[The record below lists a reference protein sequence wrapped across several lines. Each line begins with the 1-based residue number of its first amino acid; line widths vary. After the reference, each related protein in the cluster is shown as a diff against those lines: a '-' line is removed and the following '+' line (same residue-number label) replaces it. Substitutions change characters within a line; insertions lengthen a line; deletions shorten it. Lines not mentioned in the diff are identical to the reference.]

1 MKPLRLLLLCLLPL
15 PLWSEA
21 QTAAV
26 RDSLGILRRAEFHN
40 APLATLD
47 ASAYESSPA
56 AMLYRYPVS
65 YSTLRL
71 QGDLRSESRPILQ
84 PEGDG
89 ALVGTFRADSYLRL
103 DERSV
108 VTAGASYERGRT
120 DNVRW
125 NSTADYR
132 LLRPFVLADSVG
144 GDLSTEE
151 YAFRG
156 AYVRR
161 DGRINYGIGI
171 DYRAR
176 HEFRQVDPRPHN
188 IVNDLTGTI
197 GAGFS
202 TDRSLIALTARGRI
216 YKQSQ
221 EVGFFDERGANT
233 VEFLMTGLGNYFAR
247 YVGGEDQSL
256 FYKGKGYALSL
267 TAVPSRTCGW
277 SALLQYERF
286 SNRNIFSELNYAPAG
301 RLVTQTLSGSVARRY
316 ERGGFAV
323 EGSYELRQGF
333 ENVVDNGET
342 ADYRILGEFAMYRNR
357 TLRLTAG
364 GMVTWNRPQ
373 TDYTLAP
380 SVGYFRTS
388 ADYPYPKREISL
400 STASAG
406 CDLHLTRHGQRGTL
420 RATVGGRYAVNLTRH
435 TLLSDSRLDPDIG
448 AMLFDSVDRMT
459 ADAVELTA
467 ALRAE
472 RELRRSLALF
482 VDASWRP
489 GIYMDGVRVHLATI
503 ACGICF

>member
-1 MKPLRLLLLCLLPL
+1 M
-15 PLWSEA
+15 
-21 QTAAV
+21 
-26 RDSLGILRRAEFHN
+26 
-40 APLATLD
+40 
-47 ASAYESSPA
+47 
-56 AMLYRYPVS
+56 
-65 YSTLRL
+65 
-71 QGDLRSESRPILQ
+71 
-84 PEGDG
+84 
-89 ALVGTFRADSYLRL
+89 
-103 DERSV
+103 
-108 VTAGASYERGRT
+108 
-120 DNVRW
+120 
-125 NSTADYR
+125 
-132 LLRPFVLADSVG
+132 G

-333 ENVVDNGET
+333 DNGET

-388 ADYPYPKREISL
+388 ADYPYPKREIAL

>member
-1 MKPLRLLLLCLLPL
+1 
-15 PLWSEA
+15 
-21 QTAAV
+21 
-26 RDSLGILRRAEFHN
+26 
-40 APLATLD
+40 
-47 ASAYESSPA
+47 
-56 AMLYRYPVS
+56 
-65 YSTLRL
+65 
-71 QGDLRSESRPILQ
+71 
-84 PEGDG
+84 
-89 ALVGTFRADSYLRL
+89 
-103 DERSV
+103 
-108 VTAGASYERGRT
+108 
-120 DNVRW
+120 
-125 NSTADYR
+125 
-132 LLRPFVLADSVG
+132 
-144 GDLSTEE
+144 
-151 YAFRG
+151 
-156 AYVRR
+156 
-161 DGRINYGIGI
+161 
-171 DYRAR
+171 
-176 HEFRQVDPRPHN
+176 
-188 IVNDLTGTI
+188 
-197 GAGFS
+197 
-202 TDRSLIALTARGRI
+202 
-216 YKQSQ
+216 
-221 EVGFFDERGANT
+221 
-233 VEFLMTGLGNYFAR
+233 MTGLGNYFAR

-357 TLRLTAG
+357 TLRLAAG

-388 ADYPYPKREISL
+388 ADYPYPKREIAL
-400 STASAG
+400 STADAG

-435 TLLSDSRLDPDIG
+435 TLLTDSRLDPDIG

-459 ADAVELTA
+459 ADVVELTA

>member
-1 MKPLRLLLLCLLPL
+1 
-15 PLWSEA
+15 
-21 QTAAV
+21 
-26 RDSLGILRRAEFHN
+26 
-40 APLATLD
+40 
-47 ASAYESSPA
+47 
-56 AMLYRYPVS
+56 MLF
-65 YSTLRL
+65 
-71 QGDLRSESRPILQ
+71 RS
-84 PEGDG
+84 
-89 ALVGTFRADSYLRL
+89 
-103 DERSV
+103 
-108 VTAGASYERGRT
+108 
-120 DNVRW
+120 
-125 NSTADYR
+125 
-132 LLRPFVLADSVG
+132 
-144 GDLSTEE
+144 
-151 YAFRG
+151 
-156 AYVRR
+156 
-161 DGRINYGIGI
+161 
-171 DYRAR
+171 
-176 HEFRQVDPRPHN
+176 
-188 IVNDLTGTI
+188 
-197 GAGFS
+197 
-202 TDRSLIALTARGRI
+202 
-216 YKQSQ
+216 
-221 EVGFFDERGANT
+221 
-233 VEFLMTGLGNYFAR
+233 
-247 YVGGEDQSL
+247 SL

-373 TDYTLAP
+373 TDCTLAP

-388 ADYPYPKREISL
+388 ADYPYPKREIAL

-448 AMLFDSVDRMT
+448 AMLFDSVDRMP

>member
-1 MKPLRLLLLCLLPL
+1 MKPLRLLLLCLLLL

-108 VTAGASYERGRT
+108 VTAGAFYERGCT

-267 TAVPSRTCGW
+267 TAVPIHTWRLVGPPAIRAFLQPQHFQRTQLRPAADSVTQPCRARRTPLRAGRFRSGGLLRIEAGIRKRRRQRRDGGLPDIGRVRNVPQPHAATRCRGDGDLESPADGLHARTVGRVLPHVGRLSLPEAGNRPVDGLRRLRPASDPSRT
-277 SALLQYERF
+277 AR
-286 SNRNIFSELNYAPAG
+286 YAARDG
-301 RLVTQTLSGSVARRY
+301 RRPL
-316 ERGGFAV
+316 RGQPDPPHAV
-323 EGSYELRQGF
+323 VRQPP
-333 ENVVDNGET
+333 
-342 ADYRILGEFAMYRNR
+342 R
-357 TLRLTAG
+357 
-364 GMVTWNRPQ
+364 
-373 TDYTLAP
+373 
-380 SVGYFRTS
+380 SRTS
-388 ADYPYPKREISL
+388 APCS
-400 STASAG
+400 STAS
-406 CDLHLTRHGQRGTL
+406 
-420 RATVGGRYAVNLTRH
+420 
-435 TLLSDSRLDPDIG
+435 
-448 AMLFDSVDRMT
+448 T
-459 ADAVELTA
+459 A
-467 ALRAE
+467 
-472 RELRRSLALF
+472 
-482 VDASWRP
+482 
-489 GIYMDGVRVHLATI
+489 
-503 ACGICF
+503 

>member
-1 MKPLRLLLLCLLPL
+1 
-15 PLWSEA
+15 
-21 QTAAV
+21 
-26 RDSLGILRRAEFHN
+26 
-40 APLATLD
+40 
-47 ASAYESSPA
+47 
-56 AMLYRYPVS
+56 
-65 YSTLRL
+65 
-71 QGDLRSESRPILQ
+71 
-84 PEGDG
+84 
-89 ALVGTFRADSYLRL
+89 
-103 DERSV
+103 
-108 VTAGASYERGRT
+108 
-120 DNVRW
+120 
-125 NSTADYR
+125 
-132 LLRPFVLADSVG
+132 
-144 GDLSTEE
+144 
-151 YAFRG
+151 
-156 AYVRR
+156 
-161 DGRINYGIGI
+161 
-171 DYRAR
+171 
-176 HEFRQVDPRPHN
+176 
-188 IVNDLTGTI
+188 
-197 GAGFS
+197 
-202 TDRSLIALTARGRI
+202 
-216 YKQSQ
+216 
-221 EVGFFDERGANT
+221 
-233 VEFLMTGLGNYFAR
+233 MTGLGNYFAR

-357 TLRLTAG
+357 TLRLAAG

-388 ADYPYPKREISL
+388 ADYPYPKREIAL
-400 STASAG
+400 STACAG

-489 GIYMDGVRVHLATI
+489 GIYMGRR
-503 ACGICF
+503 ACPLGHDRLRNLFLKRYLCLISNTVKR

>member
-1 MKPLRLLLLCLLPL
+1 
-15 PLWSEA
+15 
-21 QTAAV
+21 
-26 RDSLGILRRAEFHN
+26 
-40 APLATLD
+40 
-47 ASAYESSPA
+47 
-56 AMLYRYPVS
+56 
-65 YSTLRL
+65 
-71 QGDLRSESRPILQ
+71 
-84 PEGDG
+84 
-89 ALVGTFRADSYLRL
+89 
-103 DERSV
+103 
-108 VTAGASYERGRT
+108 
-120 DNVRW
+120 
-125 NSTADYR
+125 
-132 LLRPFVLADSVG
+132 
-144 GDLSTEE
+144 
-151 YAFRG
+151 
-156 AYVRR
+156 
-161 DGRINYGIGI
+161 
-171 DYRAR
+171 
-176 HEFRQVDPRPHN
+176 
-188 IVNDLTGTI
+188 
-197 GAGFS
+197 
-202 TDRSLIALTARGRI
+202 
-216 YKQSQ
+216 
-221 EVGFFDERGANT
+221 
-233 VEFLMTGLGNYFAR
+233 MTGLGNYFAR

-357 TLRLTAG
+357 TLRLAAG

-388 ADYPYPKREISL
+388 ADYPYPKREIAL
-400 STASAG
+400 STAGAG

-435 TLLSDSRLDPDIG
+435 TLLTDSRLDPDIG

>member
-120 DNVRW
+120 DNVR
-125 NSTADYR
+125 
-132 LLRPFVLADSVG
+132 
-144 GDLSTEE
+144 
-151 YAFRG
+151 
-156 AYVRR
+156 
-161 DGRINYGIGI
+161 GRINYGIGI

-357 TLRLTAG
+357 TLRLAAG

-388 ADYPYPKREISL
+388 ADYPYPKREIAL
-400 STASAG
+400 STAGAG

-435 TLLSDSRLDPDIG
+435 TLLTDSRLDPDIG